1 MDELNSKFGDKV
13 YLVAFENFFKIGVTD
28 SPRKRMQAIVT
39 AFKEYEVYLEES
51 YYYEMPDG
59 LAYVVK
65 GMIKKEFDNY
75 EGVEK
80 YKTECFPIE
89 VMEDVMERILE
100 LTEPFGEVIKKYTFI
115 RDVSIVIDEFSDKPI
130 LKSTR
135 HMYSTYKLIMN
146 NRETFDDLFA
156 ERLER
161 DRKKAKEVN

>member
-1 MDELNSKFGDKV
+1 MNELDFNSGDKV
-13 YLVAFENFFKIGVTD
+13 YLVAFEDFFKIGVTD
-28 SPRKRMQAIVT
+28 RPRKRIQAIAT
-39 AFKEYEVYLEES
+39 AFDNHEINLEES
-51 YYYEMPDG
+51 YYYEMPDR
-59 LAYVVK
+59 LAYVVE

-100 LTEPFGEVIKKYTFI
+100 LTEPFGRVVNKYSFI
-115 RDVSIVIDEFSDKPI
+115 RDVSIVIDEFSGKPI
-130 LKSTR
+130 VKSTR

-161 DRKKAKEVN
+161 DRNKAKEVN